1 MKLKPINVCLVDD
14 HPVLLSGILALL
26 NSESNFNVQGT
37 ASNAGGAIAICE
49 KYSPDVIVM
58 DLNMPGNVIG
68 AIKTI
73 VSMSET
79 TKVMAFTAVSGV
91 DYAIAALEAGAA
103 GYVLK
108 GSTIDE
114 LKEAIEQVHQGENY
128 ISPSFAAKVV
138 SGLRSASLRRTARE
152 ACRFSV
158 REEQV
163 LRLLL
168 QGQTNKEIGE
178 VLAISDKT
186 VKHYMTVIMQKMNV
200 RNRIEVVLAAQDM
213 GISQA
218 ATAGGDGMSAE
229 IQASGFH

>member
-1 MKLKPINVCLVDD
+1 MKPIEICLADD
-14 HPVLLSGILALL
+14 HPVLLLGIVSLL
-26 NSESNFNVQGT
+26 NSEPNFRVVGT
-37 ASNAGGAIAICE
+37 GGDASSALALS
-49 KYSPDVIVM
+49 KKHTPDIMLM
-58 DLNMPGNVIG
+58 DLNMPGDVLNTIKQISTSG
-68 AIKTI
+68 AK
-73 VSMSET
+73 
-79 TKVMAFTAVSGV
+79 TKVLAFTAVTGV

-108 GSTIDE
+108 GSSIND
-114 LKEAIEQVHQGENY
+114 LKEAIEQVHGGESY
-128 ISPSFAAKVV
+128 ISPSFASKVV

-168 QGQTNKEIGE
+168 QGQTNKEIAD

-200 RNRIEVVLAAQDM
+200 RNRIEVVLAAQELGLADT
-213 GISQA
+213 
-218 ATAGGDGMSAE
+218 ATGHGTGVA
-229 IQASGFH
+229 